1 MDQNVKNLLYL
12 LSCSVNN
19 IVPDKKKLAGMDI
32 DELYSLSKIHTLRAC
47 VYTALKA
54 GGIDNNDFSQA
65 YNKAVRK
72 TVLLDTERNAILSE
86 FEKNGIWYLPL
97 KGIILKTLYPKL
109 GMREMA
115 DNDILY
121 DRNKQDE
128 VRKIMLSK
136 GYSAEEVGK
145 GYHDVYMKPPVMN
158 FELHTAFFGIN
169 HPDEFRKIYSDPK
182 RIMKTDEGKIYGRHL
197 SDEDFYVFITAH
209 EWKHFIQGGT
219 GLRSL
224 LDCYVYI
231 NRKGNSLDWEYIT
244 SQLDILGIKDYEKQ
258 RRLLAEKIFSSPETP
273 ELSDAETDLL
283 EKYIIFGT
291 YGTIDNKF
299 NTRVDQFLSE
309 DENNSKA
316 KYILRCIFPP
326 SEHMKKYFPFFYK
339 HKLLLPLGYVWRWIR
354 AIFTRSHI
362 IRYIIRSVRN
372 KDDK

>member
-1 MDQNVKNLLYL
+1 
-12 LSCSVNN
+12 
-19 IVPDKKKLAGMDI
+19 
-32 DELYSLSKIHTLRAC
+32 
-47 VYTALKA
+47 
-54 GGIDNNDFSQA
+54 
-65 YNKAVRK
+65 
-72 TVLLDTERNAILSE
+72 
-86 FEKNGIWYLPL
+86 
-97 KGIILKTLYPKL
+97 
-109 GMREMA
+109 
-115 DNDILY
+115 
-121 DRNKQDE
+121 
-128 VRKIMLSK
+128 MLSK

-231 NRKGNSLDWEYIT
+231 NRKGNSLDCEYIT

-283 EKYIIFGT
+283 EKYRSFRSLHNRG
-291 YGTIDNKF
+291 YMASQNGAVHFPNQSMDCNQLC
-299 NTRVDQFLSE
+299 RV
-309 DENNSKA
+309 
-316 KYILRCIFPP
+316 
-326 SEHMKKYFPFFYK
+326 
-339 HKLLLPLGYVWRWIR
+339 
-354 AIFTRSHI
+354 
-362 IRYIIRSVRN
+362 VRIGFEYL
-372 KDDK
+372 